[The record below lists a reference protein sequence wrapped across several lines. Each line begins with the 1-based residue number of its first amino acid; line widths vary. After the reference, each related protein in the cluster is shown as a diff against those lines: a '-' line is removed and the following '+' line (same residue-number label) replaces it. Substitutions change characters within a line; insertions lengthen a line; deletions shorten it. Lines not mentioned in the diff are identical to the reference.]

1 MEPAASRG
9 GSPRSAA
16 AGLLGALHLVM
27 TLVVAAARAEKEAFI
42 QSESIIEVLRFD
54 DGGLLQTE
62 TTLGLSSYQQKS
74 ISLYRGN
81 CRPIR
86 FEPPMLDF
94 HEQPVGMPKMEKVYL
109 HNPSSEETI
118 TLVSISATTS
128 HFHAS
133 FFQNRKI
140 LPGGNTSFDVVF
152 LARVVGNVENTL
164 FINTSNHGVFTYQVF
179 GVGVPNPYRLRPFL
193 GARVPVNSSFSPII
207 NIHNPH
213 SEPLQVVEM
222 YSSGG
227 DLHLE
232 LPTGQQGGTRKLWVS
247 DGIFFSHV

>member
-1 MEPAASRG
+1 MGKRAGGAAGAAAAASTSAGAGLEPAAGRG
-9 GSPRSAA
+9 GGSRSAV

-42 QSESIIEVLRFD
+42 PSESVIEVLRFD

-164 FINTSNHGVFTYQVF
+164 LLT
-179 GVGVPNPYRLRPFL
+179 
-193 GARVPVNSSFSPII
+193 
-207 NIHNPH
+207 
-213 SEPLQVVEM
+213 
-222 YSSGG
+222 
-227 DLHLE
+227 HLIMGY
-232 LPTGQQGGTRKLWVS
+232 LPTRYLVLEFRILT
-247 DGIFFSHV
+247 D

>member
-1 MEPAASRG
+1 MACFIFF
-9 GSPRSAA
+9 
-16 AGLLGALHLVM
+16 
-27 TLVVAAARAEKEAFI
+27 TAFI

-118 TLVSISATTS
+118 TLISISATTS

-133 FFQNRKI
+133 FFQNR
-140 LPGGNTSFDVVF
+140 
-152 LARVVGNVENTL
+152 
-164 FINTSNHGVFTYQVF
+164 
-179 GVGVPNPYRLRPFL
+179 
-193 GARVPVNSSFSPII
+193 
-207 NIHNPH
+207 
-213 SEPLQVVEM
+213 
-222 YSSGG
+222 
-227 DLHLE
+227 
-232 LPTGQQGGTRKLWVS
+232 
-247 DGIFFSHV
+247 